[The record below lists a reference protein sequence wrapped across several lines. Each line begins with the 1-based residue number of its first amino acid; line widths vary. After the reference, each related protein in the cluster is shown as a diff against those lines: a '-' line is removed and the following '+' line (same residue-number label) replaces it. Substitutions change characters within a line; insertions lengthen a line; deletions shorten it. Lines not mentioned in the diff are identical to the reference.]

1 MFFLS
6 LLDTVHATLIGFS
19 DVTISTALLREML
32 KFSELTSE
40 LNQPEA
46 INLTNF
52 LELSMHCLYN
62 FLTNDPPQSN
72 SEVPWEPMTSL
83 SRHCLAIIYKRSVN
97 PKISP

>member
-6 LLDTVHATLIGFS
+6 LLDTVHATLIGLS
-19 DVTISTALLREML
+19 DVTISTALLREIL

-52 LELSMHCLYN
+52 LELLMHCLYN
-62 FLTNDPPQSN
+62 FLTNDPPHSQ
-72 SEVPWEPMTSL
+72 TL
-83 SRHCLAIIYKRSVN
+83 KYRGN
-97 PKISP
+97 P

>member
-6 LLDTVHATLIGFS
+6 LLDSVHATLIGFS
-19 DVTISTALLREML
+19 DVTIGTALLREIL

-46 INLTNF
+46 INLINF
-52 LELSMHCLYN
+52 LELLMHCLYN

-72 SEVPWEPMTSL
+72 SQVPWEPTTCQ
-83 SRHCLAIIYKRSVN
+83 SRHCLAIIYN
-97 PKISP
+97 Q

>member
-19 DVTISTALLREML
+19 DVTISTALLREIL

-52 LELSMHCLYN
+52 LELLMHCLYN
-62 FLTNDPPQSN
+62 FLTNDPPK
-72 SEVPWEPMTSL
+72 L
-83 SRHCLAIIYKRSVN
+83 SSTVGTHNMPVTTLSCNHLRSVN

>member
-19 DVTISTALLREML
+19 DVTISTALLREIL

-52 LELSMHCLYN
+52 LELLMHCLYN

-72 SEVPWEPMTSL
+72 SQVLWEPTTCQ
-83 SRHCLAIIYKRSVN
+83 SRHCLAIIYDQ
-97 PKISP
+97 

>member
-19 DVTISTALLREML
+19 DVTISTALLREIL

-52 LELSMHCLYN
+52 LELLMHCLYN

-72 SEVPWEPMTSL
+72 SQVLWEPTTCL
-83 SRHCLAIIYKRSVN
+83 SRHCLAVIYKRSVN

>member
-19 DVTISTALLREML
+19 DVTISTALLREIL
-32 KFSELTSE
+32 KFSE
-40 LNQPEA
+40 PEA

-52 LELSMHCLYN
+52 LELLMHYLYN

-72 SEVPWEPMTSL
+72 SQVPWEPTTCQ
-83 SRHCLAIIYKRSVN
+83 SRHCLAIIHDQ
-97 PKISP
+97 